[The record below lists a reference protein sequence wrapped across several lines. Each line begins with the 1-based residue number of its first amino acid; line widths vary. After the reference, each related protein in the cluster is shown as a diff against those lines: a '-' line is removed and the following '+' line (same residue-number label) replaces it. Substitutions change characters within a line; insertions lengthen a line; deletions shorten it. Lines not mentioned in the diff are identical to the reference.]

1 MKNRLFAS
9 TVGSVIPFFLL
20 ILSSGL
26 VQAGPHGSEFD
37 LTLTPAAGGMEGVGI
52 ARPQDPVAM
61 LFANPAT
68 LTQLEGK
75 TAFTIGATYASPD
88 LDARG
93 GPTDLFGGTA
103 EAGTFNPQAALTGSF
118 ADDSTFN
125 DAVAPHA
132 VVIQRFTDKLV
143 VGFGLT
149 GVSGLGSDWRNT
161 PGLPNLIADLGLFGT
176 NMSAAYQVTDK
187 LSLGATFTLGIAS
200 LQVGLTDN
208 SGTVHEFGVGGSL
221 GATYDA
227 GAVILGA
234 TYKSELGVTYENVIE
249 TAPNDFSDFELEQPQ
264 EVQLGIATSKA
275 FSQNTLIELD
285 FRYKNWD
292 SANGYSS
299 FWKDQYIF
307 ALGGQ
312 HKIGNLYLRAGYSY
326 NTEIAKDAEDLGNS
340 FGDLFFVKNPGFGTG
355 TDPTQPP
362 SLPVTPTFLQLA
374 QATIAD
380 GHWQQS
386 VSLGLGY
393 DIPNTN
399 IRLDLN
405 TSYAFDG
412 ETQLGPFYADGSL
425 FTAGMGLTW
434 TIQ

>member
-1 MKNRLFAS
+1 MKSMHTGGGVRYAVTS
-9 TVGSVIPFFLL
+9 LL
-20 ILSSGL
+20 LGLSSGL
-26 VQAGPHGSEFD
+26 VHAGPHGSEFD

-68 LTQLEGK
+68 LTQLAGK

-88 LDARG
+88 LDASG
-93 GPTDLFGGTA
+93 EPTDLFGGTA
-103 EAGTFNPQAALTGSF
+103 SAGTFNPQAALTGPF
-118 ADDSTFN
+118 EDDSTFD
-125 DAVAPHA
+125 DAAAPHA
-132 VVIQRFTDKLV
+132 VVIQRLSDRLV
-143 VGFGLT
+143 AGFGLT
-149 GVSGLGSDWRNT
+149 GVSGLGSDWRTT
-161 PGLPNLIADLGLFGT
+161 PNLPNLIADLGLFGA

-187 LSLGATFTLGIAS
+187 LSLGATATLGIAS

-208 SGTVHEFGVGGSL
+208 SGTVHDFGIGGSV

-227 GAVILGA
+227 GPLIVGIA
-234 TYKSELGVTYENVIE
+234 YKSELSITYHNVLE
-249 TAPNDFSDFELEQPQ
+249 TAPDDFADFKLQQPQ
-264 EVQLGIATSKA
+264 EIQFGVATTA
-275 FSQNTLIELD
+275 ALLANTVIELN

-292 SANGYSS
+292 SAAGYSS
-299 FWKDQYIF
+299 FWKDQYIYS
-307 ALGGQ
+307 LGGQ
-312 HKIGNLYLRAGYSY
+312 HRIGNVYLRAGYSY

-340 FGDLFFVKNPGFGTG
+340 FGNIFFVENPGFGTG
-355 TDPTQPP
+355 ADPTQPP

-386 VSLGLGY
+386 VSFGLGY

-405 TSYAFDG
+405 ASYAFDG
-412 ETQLGPFYADGSL
+412 GTQLGPFHANGSL
-425 FTAGMGLTW
+425 LTAGMGLTW
-434 TIQ
+434 SID

>member
-1 MKNRLFAS
+1 MKNRRSGTKISYPLA
-9 TVGSVIPFFLL
+9 FFLL
-20 ILSSGL
+20 TLVSG
-26 VQAGPHGSEFD
+26 VAHAGPHGSEFD

-52 ARPQDPVAM
+52 VRPQDPVAM

-75 TAFTIGATYASPD
+75 TSFIIGATYVSPD
-88 LDARG
+88 LDASG
-93 GPTDLFGGTA
+93 GPTDLFGGTVA
-103 EAGTFNPQAALTGSF
+103 EGTFNPQAALTGSF
-118 ADDSTFN
+118 DDDSTFTTG
-125 DAVAPHA
+125 AVPHA
-132 VVIQRFTDKLV
+132 VVIQRLSEKLV

-149 GVSGLGSDWRNT
+149 GVSGLGSEWRNT

-200 LQVGLTDN
+200 LQVGLTE
-208 SGTVHEFGVGGSL
+208 SGSTVHEFGVGGSL
-221 GATYDA
+221 GATYDV
-227 GAVILGA
+227 GAVMLGA
-234 TYKSELGVTYENVIE
+234 AYKSPLSVTYSGVIE
-249 TAPNDFSDFELEQPQ
+249 TAPDVFSAFKLEQPQ

-275 FSQNTLIELD
+275 FSQDTLVEFN

-292 SANGYSS
+292 SAAGYSS

-307 ALGGQ
+307 ALGAQ
-312 HKIGNLYLRAGYSY
+312 HRINNWYVRGGYSY
-326 NTEIAKDAEDLGNS
+326 NTEIAKDAEDLGFS
-340 FGDLFFVKNPGFGTG
+340 FGEISFVKNPGFGTG

-405 TSYAFDG
+405 SSYAFDG
-412 ETQLGPFYADGSL
+412 GTQLGPFHANGSL

-434 TIQ
+434 LID

>member
-1 MKNRLFAS
+1 M
-9 TVGSVIPFFLL
+9 
-20 ILSSGL
+20 
-26 VQAGPHGSEFD
+26 
-37 LTLTPAAGGMEGVGI
+37 
-52 ARPQDPVAM
+52 
-61 LFANPAT
+61 
-68 LTQLEGK
+68 
-75 TAFTIGATYASPD
+75 
-88 LDARG
+88 
-93 GPTDLFGGTA
+93 
-103 EAGTFNPQAALTGSF
+103 
-118 ADDSTFN
+118 
-125 DAVAPHA
+125 
-132 VVIQRFTDKLV
+132 VIQRFSDKLV
-143 VGFGLT
+143 AGFGLT

-161 PGLPNLIADLGLFGT
+161 QGLPNLIADLGLFGA

-234 TYKSELGVTYENVIE
+234 TYKSELRVTYENVIE
-249 TAPNDFSDFELEQPQ
+249 TAPDDFSDFELEQPQ

-340 FGDLFFVKNPGFGTG
+340 FGDISFVKKPRVRNWHRSDTTAQSAGNPYVF
-355 TDPTQPP
+355 
-362 SLPVTPTFLQLA
+362 
-374 QATIAD
+374 TISP
-380 GHWQQS
+380 GH
-386 VSLGLGY
+386 
-393 DIPNTN
+393 N
-399 IRLDLN
+399 R
-405 TSYAFDG
+405 
-412 ETQLGPFYADGSL
+412 
-425 FTAGMGLTW
+425 
-434 TIQ
+434 